1 MNSTVSFKPFLRF
14 SHSGDII
21 EYFESDNKEGYS
33 LNPQEISIRK
43 YKAMLWKAVRDILE
57 IAGYDVAAV
66 EQELILN
73 CKDDHMAKPPSGVV
87 GMRANQFAKSCL

>member
-43 YKAMLWKAVRDILE
+43 YKAMLWKAVKDILE
-57 IAGYDVAAV
+57 IAGYKVAAI
-66 EQELILN
+66 EQELFQHSIS
-73 CKDDHMAKPPSGVV
+73 HMGNAFTWSGW
-87 GMRANQFAKSCL
+87 K